1 MKKTT
6 REPVPSPEKDAIV
19 IACINFQRARR
30 DLARYQGTNDLEA
43 LDRMSSRYYNL
54 YNRLLAQATGGEPKK
69 SRIVRRQESIK
80 QTLVTRIIH
89 SFKGSKDELD
99 VQGILARVL
108 KGGWETKSKK
118 PTPMIWTALSTHPA
132 LFRRVERGTYRLKI
146 KAIKLAAKA
155 KTKSLTV

>member
-1 MKKTT
+1 MEMKKK
-6 REPVPSPEKDAIV
+6 EPVPSPEKDAIV

-54 YNRLLAQATGGEPKK
+54 YNRLLAQSAGTEPKK
-69 SRIVRRQESIK
+69 SRVARRQKSPR

-89 SFKGSKDELD
+89 SFKGSRDELG
-99 VQGILARVL
+99 VQDILARVL

-118 PTPMIWTALSTHPA
+118 PMPMVWSALSTHPA
-132 LFRRVERGTYRLKI
+132 LFRRVDRGTYKLKI
-146 KAIKLAAKA
+146 RAVKLAATA
-155 KTKSLTV
+155 KTEALTA